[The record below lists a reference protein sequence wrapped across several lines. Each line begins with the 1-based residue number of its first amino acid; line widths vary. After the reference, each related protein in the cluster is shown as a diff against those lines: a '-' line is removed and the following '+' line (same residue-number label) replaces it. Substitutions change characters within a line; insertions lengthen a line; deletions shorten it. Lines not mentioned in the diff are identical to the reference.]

1 MAKITLEE
9 KLLESK
15 QVSSNII
22 VSSVLLE
29 KLEIYGY
36 VNSCRHED
44 MIQMPKNNYSVA
56 GLNGIIN
63 KSPHSEIVCSNFIYQ
78 VVPFFDGKET
88 SSIGLHIPIYKSLC
102 VIREQAKY
110 DLEDLYIP
118 SLIANS
124 LYRKIKARIGSGLAV
139 TEYMLRK
146 NGFPENIIEEDSKAM
161 FIAEEGTIL
170 LKDKD
175 GSIKSIG
182 EEILAVCRY
191 LHPETGT
198 MCYTQLGL
206 DELFVENDHDAV

>member
-1 MAKITLEE
+1 MAKVSLSE
-9 KLLESK
+9 KLFESK
-15 QVSSNII
+15 QLSSSII
-22 VSSVLLE
+22 VSSVLVNRLE
-29 KLEIYGY
+29 VYGY

-146 NGFPENIIEEDSKAM
+146 NGFPASIIEEDSKAM
-161 FIAEEGTIL
+161 FIAEEGAIL
-170 LKDKD
+170 LKDKE

-182 EEILAVCRY
+182 EEILVVCRY

-206 DELFVENDHDAV
+206 DELFVENNHDAV